1 MAATLGVLAI
11 STLLNVAYMLRSLL
25 VLYRQREETEETDQ
39 SMLCRDVFFAVA
51 IAALII
57 LNLLLGLL
65 GGPILQL
72 IEQGIRL
79 FA

>member
-1 MAATLGVLAI
+1 MAVTLGVLAV

-25 VLYRQREETEETDQ
+25 VLYRQREEGSETDQ
-39 SMLCRDVFFAVA
+39 STLCRDGFFAAA

>member
-1 MAATLGVLAI
+1 
-11 STLLNVAYMLRSLL
+11 MLRSVL
-25 VLYRQREETEETDQ
+25 VLYRKKEETEKTDQ
-39 SMLCRDVFFAVA
+39 SMLCRDGLFAAA